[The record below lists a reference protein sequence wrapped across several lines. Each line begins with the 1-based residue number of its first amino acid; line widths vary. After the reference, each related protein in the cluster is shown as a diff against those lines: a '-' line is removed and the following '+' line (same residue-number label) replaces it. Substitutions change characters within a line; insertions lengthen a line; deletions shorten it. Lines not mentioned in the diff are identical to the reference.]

1 MVIEGLERVLLTQ
14 VEPLHS
20 THAFAGRRMTFPHR
34 LMRLGKGSMSFL
46 ESESEENLVS
56 EPVRIAHRFD
66 SDAQTLMKVS

>member
-1 MVIEGLERVLLTQ
+1 
-14 VEPLHS
+14 
-20 THAFAGRRMTFPHR
+20 MTFPHR